1 MAARIHRTTLH
12 EKWREKIRVSLLI
25 NNLQNHVAGRIAMTM
40 TQIRAAEIL
49 LRKCLPDLSLVEG
62 TLEHTHRYIA
72 RLPAPAEEAETWQQ
86 QHQPQPT
93 IQ

>member
-1 MAARIHRTTLH
+1 MAARIRRTELTD
-12 EKWREKIRVSLLI
+12 KWREKIRASMLI
-25 NNLQNHVAGRIAMTM
+25 NRMQAHVMGRIEMSM